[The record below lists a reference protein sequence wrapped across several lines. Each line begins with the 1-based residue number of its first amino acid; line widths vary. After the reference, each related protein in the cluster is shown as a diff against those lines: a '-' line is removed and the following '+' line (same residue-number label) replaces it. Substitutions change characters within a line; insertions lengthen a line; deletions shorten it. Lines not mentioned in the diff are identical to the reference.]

1 VVVSD
6 TSNKQSGLPALLYWL
21 KLPLSSSAKK
31 RVLSVGIEHVD
42 DLMADLDEQ
51 EAVLGEIG
59 KFMMATA

>member
-1 VVVSD
+1 VSD